1 MPGSLV
7 LIQETTVSSAVSS
20 VTLTG
25 IDSTFDVYTVLFS
38 NVECTIDNEEFFFR
52 VTTSGTADS
61 DSQYD
66 YAMKEFKSYG
76 DFSDSAST
84 NQTQQFITYLGT
96 PTQEQAN
103 GILYLFNF
111 ANSSEYSFYTIEN
124 VNLNSISKLSGAQGG
139 GVHTV
144 AETND
149 GISFFMD
156 NGNIDSGTFKLYGL
170 KK

>member
-1 MPGSLV
+1 MAGSLV
-7 LIQETTVSSAVSS
+7 LIQETTVSSATAS

-25 IDSTFDVYTVLFS
+25 IDSTFDVYTVYFS
-38 NVECTIDNEEFFFR
+38 NVECTNDNEEFFFR
-52 VTTSGTADS
+52 VTTGGTPDS

-66 YAMKEFKSYG
+66 YAMKELKSYG
-76 DFSDSAST
+76 DFSDSGST
-84 NQTQQFITYLGT
+84 NGTQQYITYLGT

-124 VNLNSISKLSGAQGG
+124 LNLNSISKLSGAQGS

-144 AETND
+144 EEAND

-156 NGNIDSGTFKLYGL
+156 NGNIDSGTFSLYGL

>member
-1 MPGSLV
+1 MAGSLV
-7 LIQETTVSSAVSS
+7 LIQETTVSSATAS

-25 IDSTFDVYTVLFS
+25 IDSTYNVYTVHFS
-38 NVECTIDNEEFFFR
+38 NVECTTDNQPLYFR

-61 DSQYD
+61 DSEYD

-76 DFSDSAST
+76 NFSDSGYT
-84 NQTQQFITYLGT
+84 NQTQQYITYIGT

-103 GILYLFNF
+103 GVLNLFNF
-111 ANSSEYSFYTIEN
+111 SNASGHSFYTIEN
-124 VNLNSISKLSGAQGG
+124 LNLNSISKLSGAQGG

-144 AETND
+144 AEAND
-149 GISFFMD
+149 GVSFYMAS
-156 NGNIDSGTFKLYGL
+156 GNIDSGTFSLYGI